1 MSTKPKKPVTVK
13 QSKPAKQIVNR
24 PDWSDW
30 VDFKRLNER
39 VEELERKV
47 AQLEVRPFINYY
59 PVPPQPYPAPLPENP
74 RPGHIPPYFGDPLSP
89 RLTCAAPGLVGAPH
103 HT

>member
-1 MSTKPKKPVTVK
+1 MSTKPKKPTK
-13 QSKPAKQIVNR
+13 GAIIGEALRQRMNLLK
-24 PDWSDW
+24 
-30 VDFKRLNER
+30 R